1 MNPQGFT
8 LVILDTARHPR
19 GRKYSHFA
27 HKETDVQK
35 GYTANL
41 ATELAGAVLGLE
53 LRPPEPVTAWGE
65 LLSHRPQK
73 AHEHITWQGWPW
85 PPADHLPN
93 SSQESW
99 YF

>member
-41 ATELAGAVLGLE
+41 ATELAGGSAGIGAQAPGARNRLGRTAE
-53 LRPPEPVTAWGE
+53 PQAPEGTRT
-65 LLSHRPQK
+65 H
-73 AHEHITWQGWPW
+73 
-85 PPADHLPN
+85 HLARLALATC
-93 SSQESW
+93 
-99 YF
+99 